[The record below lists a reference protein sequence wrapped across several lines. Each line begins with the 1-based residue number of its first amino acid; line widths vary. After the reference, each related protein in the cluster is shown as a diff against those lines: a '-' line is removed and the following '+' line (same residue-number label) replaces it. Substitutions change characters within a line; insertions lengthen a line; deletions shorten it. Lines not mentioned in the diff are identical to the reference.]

1 MELMLTHPGIR
12 PLVKD
17 PNAKNTESLVRSHL
31 VTVSP
36 AGLLTCAGGKWTT
49 YRQMAEDAVDKAIE
63 TFDLT
68 PKNVSLPDITGY
80 GLPGLTTSGKCC
92 TLTTPLIGAH
102 GWSPE
107 LAKQLTQTH
116 GTDNDIAAHLASNY
130 GDRAW
135 AVLNTPGAST
145 RLLPAYPFVEA
156 ELRHGVH
163 QESACTA
170 SDLISRRTRL
180 AFLDV
185 DSALQVLP
193 RVIDVMAEELSW
205 DEQRKTF
212 EWTETV
218 KFFRSMGLDNERVN
232 VTRQEVEQKQTRYVM
247 RREPAA
253 PLSGGFIESPIG
265 EQTVSARDS
274 N

>member
-1 MELMLTHPGIR
+1 M
-12 PLVKD
+12 KD

-49 YRQMAEDAVDKAIE
+49 YRQMAEDAVDEAIK

-68 PKNVSLPDITGY
+68 PKTVSLPDITGY

-107 LAKQLTQTH
+107 LAQQLTQTY
-116 GTDNDIAAHLASNY
+116 GTDTDIATHLASNY

-135 AVLNTPGAST
+135 EVLSTPGATT
-145 RLLPAYPFVEA
+145 RLLPAYPFIEA
-156 ELRHGVH
+156 ELRHGIH

-185 DSALQVLP
+185 ESALQVLP

-205 DEQRKTF
+205 DEQRKTH
-212 EWTETV
+212 EWGETV
-218 KFFRSMGLDNERVN
+218 RFFSSMGLSNERLSVS
-232 VTRQEVEQKQTRYVM
+232 RQEIEQKGTRNIMV
-247 RREPAA
+247 RREAIPSA
-253 PLSGGFIESPIG
+253 GGHGGLIESGLG